1 MSEMNLPEYDV
12 PQNSLKDKYIDNYLK
27 VNINPKP
34 LLLCLTRNYNYNVL
48 CYEVIM
54 DENGEIDPDNIVGN
68 YWLEI
73 DPPLIKEKRERGI
86 VTDRTETTLAE
97 NLLGIGINATI
108 NEETG
113 AIDVTLGSLKNHIFQ
128 LVQNDG
134 NYTLQGIYQG
144 KCCELLKAH
153 GDVEYNS
160 IISKVN
166 EVYLWW
172 KPIDSRE
179 ILVEKLSDSL

>member
-1 MSEMNLPEYDV
+1 MTELNLPEYDA
-12 PQNSLKDKYIDNYLK
+12 PQISLTDDYIDNYLK

-34 LLLCLTRNYNYNVL
+34 LLLCLTRNYNYNIL

-54 DENGEIDPDNIVGN
+54 DENGDIDPDNIVGN

-73 DPPLIKEKRERGI
+73 DPPLMKTKREQGI
-86 VTDRTETTLAE
+86 LTDRLETTLAE

-113 AIDVTLGSLKNHIFQ
+113 AIDVVVHSLKNHTFQ

-144 KCCELLKAH
+144 KCCKLLKAH
-153 GDVEYNS
+153 AEVEYNLMVCQ
-160 IISKVN
+160 VN

-172 KPIDSRE
+172 KPVTGGDVMI
-179 ILVEKLSDSL
+179 EKLT